1 MNISVVDSVL
11 KWERKLKAWVPL
23 LFGTYCLK
31 IIPEG
36 NGKQGGT
43 LLHPQKISH
52 GALESEVSWEVAL
65 GFHLGDDCEWH
76 KAEGWLLPLDSH
88 MISFENNLGFNCTSE
103 TRLSFFFIFFSHKI
117 NLSSTS
123 WITKTHFCLN
133 TDMKYN
139 SLSLLPS
146 RNALQSTL
154 DTIVKQAWFPLCVMF
169 LIKSWNFLCIFLRKD
184 YYISL
189 PLFCNLRALLTPTP
203 PTQRHSLIVLLL
215 GWPPTPTKMRTRL
228 VLCFVG

>member
-1 MNISVVDSVL
+1 MVHWSRR
-11 KWERKLKAWVPL
+11 WA
-23 LFGTYCLK
+23 G
-31 IIPEG
+31 
-36 NGKQGGT
+36 
-43 LLHPQKISH
+43 
-52 GALESEVSWEVAL
+52 EVAL
-65 GFHLGDDCEWH
+65 SCHLGDDHE
-76 KAEGWLLPLDSH
+76 AEGWLLPLDSLTV
-88 MISFENNLGFNCTSE
+88 SFEHNLGFNGISE
-103 TRLSFFFIFFSHKI
+103 TRLFFFSHRI

-133 TDMKYN
+133 TGMKYN

-154 DTIVKQAWFPLCVMF
+154 DTIVKQAWFTLCVMF
-169 LIKSWNFLCIFLRKD
+169 LIKSWNFLCIFPRKD

-189 PLFCNLRALLTPTP
+189 PLFCNPHALLTPTP